1 MAMGTRQQR
10 QRQEELW
17 VATATL
23 ACPASHPFYERLNRL
38 LDECQFDDFVETLC
52 KPFYAETLGRSGL
65 APGIYFRLLMVGY
78 FEGID
83 SERGIEW
90 RAGDSLAI
98 RKFLRIGLDETVPDH
113 STISRTRRLMDE
125 ETHRLVFVWL
135 LEIVA
140 EHGLLRGHTIG
151 IDATTLEANAAL
163 RSIVRRDT
171 GEQYEEFLRRLAQ
184 ESGIETP
191 TRAQLAKLDKKRARK
206 GSNEDWTHPHDP
218 DARITKM
225 KDGSTHLAH
234 KAEHAVDMESGAVVA
249 ITVQAANAGDTHT
262 VQQTLAEAQENME
275 AVAEAIH
282 SEPEAAAVQVESPT
296 ELVTDKGYH
305 SREVVRQLAEAGIR
319 SYISEPE
326 RGQQRWHNQSA
337 EQAAVYANRRRVRGE
352 RGKRLQRQRGEK
364 LERTM
369 AHMYETGRMRR
380 VHLRGHGNIIKR
392 LLIHACGLNL
402 GLLMRKLYGVG
413 TPRGL
418 QNGGFAYVFALLL
431 MLDSY
436 LMIDSDEIATP
447 EVTSG
452 QDETSISHPILCAQ
466 IFVSSS
472 KFLNLLI
479 FASAC

>member
-17 VATATL
+17 VATVTL

-38 LDECQFDDFVETLC
+38 LDECQFDEFVESLC
-52 KPFYAETLGRSGL
+52 KRFYAETLGRPGL
-65 APGIYFRLLMVGY
+65 GPGIYFRLLMVGY

-83 SERGIEW
+83 SERGIAW
-90 RAGDSLAI
+90 RAADSLGI
-98 RKFLRIGLDETVPDH
+98 RKFLRIALDETAPDH
-113 STISRTRRLMDE
+113 STISRTRRLIDE

-135 LEIVA
+135 LEILA
-140 EHGLLRGHTIG
+140 ERGLLRGHTIG

-163 RSIVRRDT
+163 RTIVRRDT

-191 TRAQLAKLDKKRARK
+191 TRAQLAKLDKKRAKK

-218 DARITKM
+218 DARITRM
-225 KDGSTHLAH
+225 KDGRTHLAH

-249 ITVQAANAGDTHT
+249 VTVQAADAGDTHT
-262 VQQTLAEAQENME
+262 VQQTLAEAQENM
-275 AVAEAIH
+275 AVVVEVIDNASDA
-282 SEPEAAAVQVESPT
+282 PAVNVDSPA

-305 SREVVRQLAEAGIR
+305 SREVVRQVAEAKIR

-326 RGQQRWHNQSA
+326 RGRQRWQDQSA
-337 EQAAVYANRRRVRGE
+337 EQAAVYANRRRVRGG

-364 LERTM
+364 LERSM
-369 AHMYETGRMRR
+369 AHLYETGRMRR

-418 QNGGFAYVFALLL
+418 QNGGFGHVFTLLL
-431 MLDSY
+431 ISDSY
-436 LMIDSDEIATP
+436 SMIESEEIATW
-447 EVTSG
+447 EVPFG
-452 QDETSISHPILCAQ
+452 QDETSTYHLASCPQLSAW
-466 IFVSSS
+466 FSN
-472 KFLNLLI
+472 FLNSLI
-479 FASAC
+479 FASGC